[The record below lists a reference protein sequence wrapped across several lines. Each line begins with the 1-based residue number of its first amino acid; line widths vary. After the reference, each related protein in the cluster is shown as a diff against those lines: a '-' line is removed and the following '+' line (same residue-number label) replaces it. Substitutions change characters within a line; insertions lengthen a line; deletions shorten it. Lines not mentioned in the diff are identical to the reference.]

1 MEDSSLSAVRLRS
14 TDETVAEIM
23 RIHRSLPARPGME
36 EVEAAMTVVEN
47 AEREEATRLETVAK
61 QSKSSTVPEELFTVL
76 QEMQKSMVCYVCKEK
91 KRDATKLID
100 LENLHALFDDLIQKA
115 SDCVLNYNRNNSSGS
130 GTHNK
135 VSSYSNDSVSNSVT
149 VASSDLL
156 KKEAV
161 KKPSET
167 LFAKDDS
174 YLNNKAKIKAK
185 STFYSN
191 DDSYAIGHKIS
202 SKPHIVDSSLLK
214 PSSTSG
220 ISYASTLFHS
230 VPFGFFSPYCKF

>member
-100 LENLHALFDDLIQKA
+100 LENLHVLFDDLIQKA
-115 SDCVLNYNRNNSSGS
+115 SDCVSNCNRNNSSGGS

-135 VSSYSNDSVSNSVT
+135 VSSNSNDSVSNSVT
-149 VASSDLL
+149 VASSGVL

-167 LFAKDDS
+167 RFSKDDS
-174 YLNNKAKIKAK
+174 YYLNNNKAQMKAK

-220 ISYASTLFHS
+220 ILFH
-230 VPFGFFSPYCKF
+230 